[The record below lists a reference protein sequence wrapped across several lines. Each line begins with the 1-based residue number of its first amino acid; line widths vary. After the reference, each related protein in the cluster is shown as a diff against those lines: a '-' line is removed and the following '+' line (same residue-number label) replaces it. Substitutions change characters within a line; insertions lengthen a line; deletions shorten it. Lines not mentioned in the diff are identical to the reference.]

1 MHSLAILV
9 VWKFPDFGRSEVEKK
24 ILKIFR
30 KNSKSFYF
38 YSRNPGTLKLRQKG
52 QMVFLGGKPARGGL

>member
-9 VWKFPDFGRSEVEKK
+9 VWTFPDFGRLEVEKK
-24 ILKIFR
+24 FLKIFR

-38 YSRNPGTLKLRQKG
+38 YPGNPGTLKLPQKG
-52 QMVFLGGKPARGGL
+52 QMVFLGCKPARGGL

>member
-9 VWKFPDFGRSEVEKK
+9 VWTFLDFGRPEVEKK
-24 ILKIFR
+24 NFENFS

-38 YSRNPGTLKLRQKG
+38 YPGNPGTLKLRQTG

>member
-24 ILKIFR
+24 IFEKFLR
-30 KNSKSFYF
+30 KF
-38 YSRNPGTLKLRQKG
+38 
-52 QMVFLGGKPARGGL
+52 

>member
-9 VWKFPDFGRSEVEKK
+9 VWKFPDLGRPEEKK
-24 ILKIFR
+24 FLKIFR

-52 QMVFLGGKPARGGL
+52 QMVFLGGKPARAGL